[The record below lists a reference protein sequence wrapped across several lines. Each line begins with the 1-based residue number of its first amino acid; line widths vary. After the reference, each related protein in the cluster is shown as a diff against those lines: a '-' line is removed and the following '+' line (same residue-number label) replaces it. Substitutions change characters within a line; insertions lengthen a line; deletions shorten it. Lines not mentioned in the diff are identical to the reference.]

1 MVGLLPPQPQL
12 PLFRK
17 NANWS
22 EKPKILAAPCV
33 FWNQSVSLNANKYP
47 RKLVQM
53 FRKSNVKLTTN
64 RLAIQF
70 MNKNATP
77 FMKPSTRI
85 NAKPCQIR
93 NVKPCKIL
101 YALL

>member
-1 MVGLLPPQPQL
+1 MSQ
-12 PLFRK
+12 
-17 NANWS
+17 
-22 EKPKILAAPCV
+22 
-33 FWNQSVSLNANKYP
+33 NANKFP

-77 FMKPSTRI
+77 FMKPSIRI
-85 NAKPCQIR
+85 NAKLCQIR

-101 YALL
+101 YALF